1 MSNHGA
7 CGVPYPGLHF
17 RNLNPYGPF
26 FFFSATCESAYFGP
40 SIWRFLISEAGIFHH
55 QPEKIERP
63 KDDNLYQLVVN
74 IWSNGILDCQTVAS
88 EYGIF

>member
-1 MSNHGA
+1 
-7 CGVPYPGLHF
+7 V
-17 RNLNPYGPF
+17 NLPILGHQ
-26 FFFSATCESAYFGP
+26 FG
-40 SIWRFLISEAGIFHH
+40 RFLISEAWIFHQ

-63 KDDNLYQLVVN
+63 KDGNLYQLVVN